1 MQEKLIIL
9 RKKNK
14 ISQETLANLIG
25 ITTKQYG
32 LKERGESIFNGDEM
46 FVIAGYFNLKV
57 DDIFLHSH
65 HQNGDFSK
73 EIIIE

>member
-14 ISQETLANLIG
+14 VSQETLANLIG

-46 FVIAGYFNLKV
+46 FVIAGYFKLKV

-65 HQNGDFSK
+65 HQNGDIK
-73 EIIIE
+73 NKMILD